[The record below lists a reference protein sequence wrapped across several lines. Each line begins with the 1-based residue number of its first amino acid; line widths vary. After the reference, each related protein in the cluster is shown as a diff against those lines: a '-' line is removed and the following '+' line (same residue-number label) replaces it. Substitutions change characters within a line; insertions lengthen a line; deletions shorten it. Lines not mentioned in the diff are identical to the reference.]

1 MGLKN
6 LARRGLRRL
15 MTELAMRL
23 LDVQSTVAQRT
34 LPKFANA
41 PRHLNIDLPRRILNP
56 DRISFGDHVWLG
68 PGSFIA
74 AVKEYP
80 SASVQYPGKHI
91 PVQTFSPRIRIG
103 DRVTCSGNLVIGAV
117 ERVDIGDDV
126 LLAFNVTI
134 LDNLHGFENAY
145 EPYKYQALQRI
156 APVEVG
162 RGCWIGQNAVIL
174 PAVTIGEMS
183 IVGPRPALQWE
194 VDLYPPRHLRR
205 LAVRPGITGLW
216 QVSGR
221 NRLSMLEMLDLDV
234 RYVDDWSL
242 WGDIMIL
249 LATPAALLRGDGAR

>member
-34 LPKFANA
+34 LPKFANN

-56 DRISFGDHVWLG
+56 DRISIGDHVWLG

-74 AVKEYP
+74 AVTEYP
-80 SASVQYPGKHI
+80 SASVRHPGKRL
-91 PVQTFSPRIRIG
+91 PAQTFSPRIRIG

-134 LDNLHGFENAY
+134 LDNLHGFDNAY

-183 IVGPRPALQWE
+183 IIGANSVVTESIPKRSIAVGAPARVIKQWDEKAGQWRPYDPR
-194 VDLYPPRHLRR
+194 RS
-205 LAVRPGITGLW
+205 AVGHF
-216 QVSGR
+216 
-221 NRLSMLEMLDLDV
+221 
-234 RYVDDWSL
+234 
-242 WGDIMIL
+242 
-249 LATPAALLRGDGAR
+249 A

>member
-23 LDVQSTVAQRT
+23 LDVQATVAQRT
-34 LPKFANA
+34 LPKFANK
-41 PRHLNIDLPRRILNP
+41 PQHLNIELPRRILNP

-145 EPYKYQALQRI
+145 EPYKYQALQRV

-183 IVGPRPALQWE
+183 IVGANSVVTESIPERSIAVGAPARVIKQWDEKTGQWRPYDPR
-194 VDLYPPRHLRR
+194 RS
-205 LAVRPGITGLW
+205 AVGHF
-216 QVSGR
+216 
-221 NRLSMLEMLDLDV
+221 
-234 RYVDDWSL
+234 
-242 WGDIMIL
+242 
-249 LATPAALLRGDGAR
+249 A